1 MIKVIRKM
9 KFYPREEDVKMRI
22 TTVKDMMLVLGKE
35 KNELINK
42 LEGLQIELTSLK
54 SLEAM
59 TQWQK
64 EKQ

>member
-1 MIKVIRKM
+1 M

-22 TTVKDMMLVLGKE
+22 STVKEMMLVLGNE
-35 KNELINK
+35 KNELIKK

>member
-22 TTVKDMMLVLGKE
+22 STVKEMMLVLGNE
-35 KNELINK
+35 KNELIKK